1 MLLKVKLNTYS
12 SSDYKLEIV
21 TRLKSYK
28 LCRVGSVS
36 KDILTKKGSQGKTL
50 SKEEVLN

>member
-1 MLLKVKLNTYS
+1 MGN
-12 SSDYKLEIV
+12 
-21 TRLKSYK
+21 SYK
-28 LCRVGSVS
+28 ALEVTSFVEKVGSVS